1 MSKIITVCNQKGG
14 VGKTTTVINL
24 ASWLATKCLSILLID
39 LDPQANATSGLG
51 FNKNELE
58 KSVYQSLVDGISAS
72 EIIKP
77 TCVEWLDILPS
88 KIDLI
93 GAEVELVNTFAR
105 ETKLKN
111 AIEEIKNCYDYIFVD
126 CPPSLGLLTVNA
138 LTAADSVLI
147 PIQCEYYAM
156 EGLTQL
162 MKTIHLVRQALNPKL
177 ELEGVLLTMYDSRVN
192 LSNQVVAEVRKFFG
206 NKVYNTV
213 IPRNIRLAEAP
224 SYGKPVFLYDRYSK
238 GAESYLSMT
247 EEFLLRNK

>member
-1 MSKIITVCNQKGG
+1 MGKIIAICNQKGG
-14 VGKTTTVINL
+14 VGKTTTAINL
-24 ASWLATKCLSILLID
+24 SSGLANLCLSVLLID
-39 LDPQANATSGLG
+39 LDPQSNATSGLG

-58 KSVYQSLVDGISAS
+58 KSVYELLVDSVSVS

-93 GAEVELVNTFAR
+93 GAEIELVNTIAR
-105 ETKLKN
+105 ETKLRN
-111 AIEEIKNCYDYIFVD
+111 AIEEIKNCYDFIFID
-126 CPPSLGLLTVNA
+126 SPPSLGLLTVNA

-156 EGLTQL
+156 EGLAQL

-192 LSNQVVAEVRKFFG
+192 LSNQVVSEVRKFFG
-206 NKVYNTV
+206 NKTYNTV
-213 IPRNIRLAEAP
+213 IPRNVRLAEAP
-224 SYGKPVFLYDRYSK
+224 SYGKPVFIYDRYSK
-238 GAESYLSMT
+238 GSESYLCIT
-247 EEFLLRNK
+247 EEFLFRNK